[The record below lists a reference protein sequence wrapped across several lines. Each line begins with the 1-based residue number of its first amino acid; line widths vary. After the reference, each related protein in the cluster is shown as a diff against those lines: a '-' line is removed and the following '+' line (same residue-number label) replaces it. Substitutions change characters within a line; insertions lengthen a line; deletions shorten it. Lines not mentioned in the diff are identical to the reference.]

1 LKIKSPKLWLLAAIT
16 IPFLFSAAAA
26 QSSSLASL
34 PDADVIIYAS
44 PQRILNDAA
53 PKLMSAKDLADMR
66 STFAELKKSAGIDP
80 ATVEYLVIVARFNK
94 PAADLSFVAP
104 DVMAVFGGDFSSDS
118 LLTLAQLSLQ
128 DKVRT
133 EKHGA
138 KTIALM
144 RVDPIAEQAQKYPVI
159 KSLSEIG
166 AVALTPNSVAVG
178 TLSYLKSAID
188 AVDGNGR
195 INPAT
200 LQSLLRDPNA
210 LIASTGSPLT
220 AFAKGFGL
228 LGTETNARAS
238 ACDMHFGNFY
248 SAVTMSGA
256 NFSLR
261 GAMNADNP
269 DTAKII
275 TGLLS
280 SLLKA
285 GIENVPDKQAQTVL
299 QNIRL
304 APRDNEVVV
313 EADVPEQAI
322 MDLLKP
328 TPKQPQATV
337 SSPAPAKAAP
347 RRPVRKKR
355 PRQ

>member
-34 PDADVIIYAS
+34 PEADIIIYAS
-44 PQRILNDAA
+44 PQRILNEAA
-53 PKLMSAKDLADMR
+53 PKFMSAKEQADMR
-66 STFAELKKSAGIDP
+66 ATFAEIKKSASIDP
-80 ATVEYLVIVARFNK
+80 STVEYLVIVVRFNK

-128 DKVRT
+128 DRVRT

-138 KTIALM
+138 KTISLM
-144 RVDPIAEQAQKYPVI
+144 KIDPIAEQAQKYPVI

-166 AVALTPNSVAVG
+166 AVALTPNSVAIG
-178 TLSYLKSAID
+178 TLGYLKSAID

-210 LIASTGSPLT
+210 LIAATGSPLT
-220 AFAKGFGL
+220 SFTKSLGM
-228 LGTETNARAS
+228 LGTETNARVS
-238 ACDMHFGNFY
+238 TCDTHFGNFY

-256 NFSLR
+256 NFNLR

-275 TGLLS
+275 SGLFA
-280 SLLKA
+280 SLLTA

-304 APRDNEVVV
+304 APRDNEIVV
-313 EADVPEQAI
+313 EADVPQQMLI
-322 MDLLKP
+322 DLFNAPP
-328 TPKQPQATV
+328 TPKAV
-337 SSPAPAKAAP
+337 PAASAAP
-347 RRPVRKKR
+347 PPKRPVRKKHR
-355 PRQ
+355 R